1 MKLTKIGSG
10 KKKAALPTLET
21 KPTSDDILSAILPPR
36 EWVENGIH
44 YTQYVSHKPAER
56 DDILSLTKELDKK
69 LTERQARDN
78 GICPVREEL
87 FSQCF
92 DEIIRQVTINCPERG
107 LLLHRVRDEIRMT
120 IAAYQTLYQSA
131 VVFGIRKQIQAQ
143 HGMGDIAKKLEDLRK
158 KKARLENREIELK
171 SKQDAL
177 DKKNKEKAKVDEER
191 RTAELDFLKYQENH
205 LSQFLNTLQEGAAAK

>member
-1 MKLTKIGSG
+1 MYHFPFFSPTETKKSTVIALTR
-10 KKKAALPTLET
+10 KKAQLPPLEA
-21 KPTSDDILSAILPPR
+21 KPGSDDILASILPPR
-36 EWVENGIH
+36 QWIENGSFFFSIVTSSTHHLFLGVH

-56 DDILSLTKELDKK
+56 EDILNLTKELDKK

-120 IAAYQTLYQSA
+120 IEAYQTLYQRLLFPLVHPLEA
-131 VVFGIRKQIQAQ
+131 NL
-143 HGMGDIAKKLEDLRK
+143 KK
-158 KKARLENREIELK
+158 
-171 SKQDAL
+171 
-177 DKKNKEKAKVDEER
+177 
-191 RTAELDFLKYQENH
+191 
-205 LSQFLNTLQEGAAAK
+205 